1 MKKKITVI
9 VSIISIV
16 FVMAFALAACNKET
30 KPGYTALSAQ
40 ADVFKEL
47 NAKTADVGIMD
58 YTMANYLL
66 SVDSAMAK
74 NLTIADVEF
83 EKEYYG
89 IAFRKA
95 ADGKYNAL
103 TDLVNQVL
111 VELKDTDYK
120 TIAEK
125 YGISAATLDLVYS
138 KPAGEADNTE
148 LDYIK
153 NKGKIV
159 IGFTL
164 NAPMALGEGDKTTG
178 GFDTD
183 LAKAVFAKISEK
195 VGKTIAVE
203 FKLIDWGKKESEMEA
218 KTIDC
223 VWNGMT
229 LTDEVTSSMECTN
242 PYLNNAQV
250 VVVPADKADQYQ
262 DEASLADLSFAVE
275 TGSAGEAEVSALGLN
290 YTPVAA
296 QSDALMEVAAGTSD
310 AAVIDSLM
318 AGAMVGEGTGYE
330 NLTYTI
336 GLNSEEYGVGF
347 RKGSDLAQALND
359 FFKTSSEDGSLQAC
373 AEQYGVQAALIQQ

>member
-47 NAKTADVGIMD
+47 NSKTADVGIMD

-103 TDLVNQVL
+103 TDLVNQTL
-111 VELKDTDYK
+111 SELKDSDYK

-125 YGISAATLDLVYS
+125 YGIDGATLDLTYTA
-138 KPAGEADNTE
+138 PTGEADNTE
-148 LDYIK
+148 LNYIK
-153 NKGKIV
+153 DKGKIV

-164 NAPMALGEGDKTTG
+164 NAPMALGSGDKTTG

-195 VGKTIAVE
+195 VGKKIDVE
-203 FKLIDWGKKESEMEA
+203 FKLIDWGKKENEM
-218 KTIDC
+218 KGKNIDC
-223 VWNGMT
+223 VWNG
-229 LTDEVTSSMECTN
+229 LTVTPARAEQWSLTMN
-242 PYLNNAQV
+242 YLENKQCAV
-250 VVVPADKADQYQ
+250 VRKADKDKYNSYDALKKARIVAED
-262 DEASLADLSFAVE
+262 
-275 TGSAGEAEVSALGLN
+275 GSAGE
-290 YTPVAA
+290 
-296 QSDALMEVAAGTSD
+296 D
-310 AAVIDSLM
+310 AAKEIL
-318 AGAMVGEGTGYE
+318 G
-330 NLTYTI
+330 I
-336 GLNSEEYGVGF
+336 
-347 RKGSDLAQALND
+347 K
-359 FFKTSSEDGSLQAC
+359 
-373 AEQYGVQAALIQQ
+373 

>member
-66 SVDSAMAK
+66 NRDSAMAK

-111 VELKDTDYK
+111 VELKDSKKYAE
-120 TIAEK
+120 IAGE
-125 YGISAATLDLVYS
+125 YGISAATLDLTYTAPS
-138 KPAGEADNTE
+138 GEADNTE

-164 NAPMALGEGDKTTG
+164 NAPMALGSGDKTTG

-195 VGKTIAVE
+195 VGKTISVE

-223 VWNGMT
+223 VWNG
-229 LTDEVTSSMECTN
+229 LTVTPARAAQWSITMN
-242 PYLNNAQV
+242 YLENKQCAV
-250 VVVPADKADQYQ
+250 IRKADKDKYNSYDALKKARIVAED
-262 DEASLADLSFAVE
+262 
-275 TGSAGEAEVSALGLN
+275 GSAGE
-290 YTPVAA
+290 
-296 QSDALMEVAAGTSD
+296 D
-310 AAVIDSLM
+310 AAKEIL
-318 AGAMVGEGTGYE
+318 G
-330 NLTYTI
+330 I
-336 GLNSEEYGVGF
+336 
-347 RKGSDLAQALND
+347 K
-359 FFKTSSEDGSLQAC
+359 
-373 AEQYGVQAALIQQ
+373 

>member
-47 NAKTADVGIMD
+47 NSKTADVGIMD

-66 SVDSAMAK
+66 KTDSAMAK

-103 TDLVNQVL
+103 TDLVNKTL
-111 VELKDTDYK
+111 SELKDYK

-125 YGISAATLDLVYS
+125 YGIDGATLDLVYS
-138 KPAGEADNTE
+138 KPTGEADNTE

-164 NAPMALGEGDKTTG
+164 NAPMALGSGDKTTG

-223 VWNGMT
+223 VWNG
-229 LTDEVTSSMECTN
+229 LTVTPARAAQWSITMN
-242 PYLNNAQV
+242 YLENKQCAV
-250 VVVPADKADQYQ
+250 IRKADKDKYNSYDALKKARIVAED
-262 DEASLADLSFAVE
+262 
-275 TGSAGEAEVSALGLN
+275 GSAGE
-290 YTPVAA
+290 
-296 QSDALMEVAAGTSD
+296 D
-310 AAVIDSLM
+310 AAKEIL
-318 AGAMVGEGTGYE
+318 G
-330 NLTYTI
+330 I
-336 GLNSEEYGVGF
+336 
-347 RKGSDLAQALND
+347 K
-359 FFKTSSEDGSLQAC
+359 
-373 AEQYGVQAALIQQ
+373 

>member
-111 VELKDTDYK
+111 VELKDADYK

-125 YGISAATLDLVYS
+125 YGIDGATLDLVYTA
-138 KPAGEADNTE
+138 PTGEADNKE
-148 LDYIK
+148 LEYIK
-153 NKGKIV
+153 RNGKIV

-195 VGKTIAVE
+195 ISEKVGKTITIAVE

-223 VWNGMT
+223 VWNG
-229 LTDEVTSSMECTN
+229 LTVTPARAAQWSITMN
-242 PYLNNAQV
+242 YLENKQCAV
-250 VVVPADKADQYQ
+250 IRKADKDKYNSYDALKKARIVAED
-262 DEASLADLSFAVE
+262 
-275 TGSAGEAEVSALGLN
+275 GSAGE
-290 YTPVAA
+290 
-296 QSDALMEVAAGTSD
+296 D
-310 AAVIDSLM
+310 AAKEIL
-318 AGAMVGEGTGYE
+318 G
-330 NLTYTI
+330 I
-336 GLNSEEYGVGF
+336 
-347 RKGSDLAQALND
+347 K
-359 FFKTSSEDGSLQAC
+359 
-373 AEQYGVQAALIQQ
+373 

>member
-66 SVDSAMAK
+66 SIDSAMAK

-111 VELKDTDYK
+111 VELKDADYK

-138 KPAGEADNTE
+138 KPTGEADNTE
-148 LDYIK
+148 LDHIK
-153 NKGKIV
+153 KNGIV

-164 NAPMALGEGDKTTG
+164 NAPMALGSGDKTTG

-223 VWNGMT
+223 VWNG
-229 LTDEVTSSMECTN
+229 LTVTPARAAQWSITMN
-242 PYLNNAQV
+242 YLENKQCAV
-250 VVVPADKADQYQ
+250 IRKADKDKYNSYDALKKARIVAED
-262 DEASLADLSFAVE
+262 
-275 TGSAGEAEVSALGLN
+275 GSAGE
-290 YTPVAA
+290 
-296 QSDALMEVAAGTSD
+296 D
-310 AAVIDSLM
+310 AAKEIL
-318 AGAMVGEGTGYE
+318 G
-330 NLTYTI
+330 I
-336 GLNSEEYGVGF
+336 
-347 RKGSDLAQALND
+347 K
-359 FFKTSSEDGSLQAC
+359 
-373 AEQYGVQAALIQQ
+373 

>member
-47 NAKTADVGIMD
+47 NSKTADVGIMD

-103 TDLVNQVL
+103 TDLVNKTL
-111 VELKDTDYK
+111 SELKDADYK
-120 TIAEK
+120 TIADK

-138 KPAGEADNTE
+138 KPTGEADNTE

-153 NKGKIV
+153 SKGKIV

-164 NAPMALGEGDKTTG
+164 NAPMALGSGDKTTG

-223 VWNGMT
+223 VWNG
-229 LTDEVTSSMECTN
+229 LTVT
-242 PYLNNAQV
+242 
-250 VVVPADKADQYQ
+250 PAR
-262 DEASLADLSFAVE
+262 
-275 TGSAGEAEVSALGLN
+275 
-290 YTPVAA
+290 AA
-296 QSDALMEVAAGTSD
+296 QWSITMNYLENKQC
-310 AAVIDSLM
+310 AVVREKPTKINTTPTTL
-318 AGAMVGEGTGYE
+318 
-330 NLTYTI
+330 
-336 GLNSEEYGVGF
+336 
-347 RKGSDLAQALND
+347 
-359 FFKTSSEDGSLQAC
+359 
-373 AEQYGVQAALIQQ
+373 

>member
-47 NAKTADVGIMD
+47 NSKTADVGIMD

-103 TDLVNQVL
+103 TDLVNKTL
-111 VELKDTDYK
+111 YDLKDADYK
-120 TIAEK
+120 TIAEN
-125 YGISAATLDLVYS
+125 YGIDGATLDLTYTA
-138 KPAGEADNTE
+138 PTGEADNTE

-195 VGKTIAVE
+195 ISEKVGKTITIAVE

-218 KTIDC
+218 RTIDC
-223 VWNGMT
+223 VWNG
-229 LTDEVTSSMECTN
+229 LTVTPARAAQWSITMN
-242 PYLNNAQV
+242 YLENKQCAV
-250 VVVPADKADQYQ
+250 VRKADKDKYNSYDALKKARIVAED
-262 DEASLADLSFAVE
+262 
-275 TGSAGEAEVSALGLN
+275 GSAGE
-290 YTPVAA
+290 
-296 QSDALMEVAAGTSD
+296 D
-310 AAVIDSLM
+310 AAKEIL
-318 AGAMVGEGTGYE
+318 G
-330 NLTYTI
+330 I
-336 GLNSEEYGVGF
+336 
-347 RKGSDLAQALND
+347 K
-359 FFKTSSEDGSLQAC
+359 
-373 AEQYGVQAALIQQ
+373 

>member
-66 SVDSAMAK
+66 SIDSAMAK

-111 VELKDTDYK
+111 VELKDADYK

-138 KPAGEADNTE
+138 KPTGEADNTE
-148 LDYIK
+148 LDHIK
-153 NKGKIV
+153 KNGIV

-164 NAPMALGEGDKTTG
+164 NAPMALGSGDKTTG

-223 VWNGMT
+223 IWNG
-229 LTDEVTSSMECTN
+229 LTVTPARAEQWSLTMN
-242 PYLNNAQV
+242 YLENKQCAV
-250 VVVPADKADQYQ
+250 IRKADKDKYNSYDALKKARIVAED
-262 DEASLADLSFAVE
+262 
-275 TGSAGEAEVSALGLN
+275 GSAGE
-290 YTPVAA
+290 
-296 QSDALMEVAAGTSD
+296 D
-310 AAVIDSLM
+310 AAKEIL
-318 AGAMVGEGTGYE
+318 G
-330 NLTYTI
+330 I
-336 GLNSEEYGVGF
+336 
-347 RKGSDLAQALND
+347 K
-359 FFKTSSEDGSLQAC
+359 
-373 AEQYGVQAALIQQ
+373 

>member
-111 VELKDTDYK
+111 VELKDADYK
-120 TIAEK
+120 TIAER
-125 YGISAATLDLVYS
+125 YGISKATLDLVYS
-138 KPAGEADNTE
+138 KPTGEADNTE
-148 LDYIK
+148 LDHIK
-153 NKGKIV
+153 KNGIV

-195 VGKTIAVE
+195 VGKTISVE
-203 FKLIDWGKKESEMEA
+203 FKLIEWSNKESEMEA
-218 KTIDC
+218 QTIDC
-223 VWNGMT
+223 VWNG
-229 LTDEVTSSMECTN
+229 LTVTPARAAQWSITMN
-242 PYLNNAQV
+242 YLENKQCAV
-250 VVVPADKADQYQ
+250 IRKADKDKYNSYDALKKARIVAED
-262 DEASLADLSFAVE
+262 
-275 TGSAGEAEVSALGLN
+275 GSAGE
-290 YTPVAA
+290 
-296 QSDALMEVAAGTSD
+296 D
-310 AAVIDSLM
+310 AAKEIL
-318 AGAMVGEGTGYE
+318 G
-330 NLTYTI
+330 I
-336 GLNSEEYGVGF
+336 
-347 RKGSDLAQALND
+347 K
-359 FFKTSSEDGSLQAC
+359 
-373 AEQYGVQAALIQQ
+373 

>member
-103 TDLVNQVL
+103 TDLVNKTL
-111 VELKDTDYK
+111 YDLKDADYK
-120 TIAEK
+120 TIADK
-125 YGISAATLDLVYS
+125 YGISAATLNLSYTE
-138 KPAGEADNTE
+138 PTGEADNTE
-148 LDYIK
+148 LNYIK
-153 NKGKIV
+153 DKGKIV

-164 NAPMALGEGDKTTG
+164 NAPMALGSGDKTTG

-183 LAKAVFAKISEK
+183 LAKAVFAKISKK
-195 VGKTIAVE
+195 VKKTITVE
-203 FKLIDWGKKESEMEA
+203 FKLIEWSNKESEMEA

-223 VWNGMT
+223 VWNG
-229 LTDEVTSSMECTN
+229 LTVTPARAAQWSITMN
-242 PYLNNAQV
+242 YLENKQCAV
-250 VVVPADKADQYQ
+250 VRKADKDKYNSYDALKKARIVAED
-262 DEASLADLSFAVE
+262 
-275 TGSAGEAEVSALGLN
+275 GSAGE
-290 YTPVAA
+290 
-296 QSDALMEVAAGTSD
+296 D
-310 AAVIDSLM
+310 AAKEIL
-318 AGAMVGEGTGYE
+318 G
-330 NLTYTI
+330 I
-336 GLNSEEYGVGF
+336 
-347 RKGSDLAQALND
+347 K
-359 FFKTSSEDGSLQAC
+359 
-373 AEQYGVQAALIQQ
+373 

>member
-16 FVMAFALAACNKET
+16 FVMAFALAACNKGI

-47 NAKTADVGIMD
+47 NSKTADVGIMD

-111 VELKDTDYK
+111 VELKESKKYAE
-120 TIAEK
+120 IAET
-125 YGISAATLDLVYS
+125 YGISAATLDLAYTA
-138 KPAGEADNTE
+138 PTGEADNTE

-164 NAPMALGEGDKTTG
+164 NAPMALGSGDKTTG

-223 VWNGMT
+223 VWNG
-229 LTDEVTSSMECTN
+229 LTVTPARAAQWSITMN
-242 PYLNNAQV
+242 YLENKQCAV
-250 VVVPADKADQYQ
+250 VRKADKDKYNSYDALKKARIVAED
-262 DEASLADLSFAVE
+262 
-275 TGSAGEAEVSALGLN
+275 GSAGE
-290 YTPVAA
+290 
-296 QSDALMEVAAGTSD
+296 D
-310 AAVIDSLM
+310 AAKEIL
-318 AGAMVGEGTGYE
+318 G
-330 NLTYTI
+330 I
-336 GLNSEEYGVGF
+336 
-347 RKGSDLAQALND
+347 K
-359 FFKTSSEDGSLQAC
+359 
-373 AEQYGVQAALIQQ
+373 

>member
-103 TDLVNQVL
+103 TDLVNQTL
-111 VELKDTDYK
+111 SELKVSDYK

-125 YGISAATLDLVYS
+125 YGISAATLDLSYS
-138 KPAGEADNTE
+138 EPTGEADNTE
-148 LDYIK
+148 LDHIK
-153 NKGKIV
+153 KNGIV

-164 NAPMALGEGDKTTG
+164 NAPMALGSGDKTTG

-195 VGKTIAVE
+195 VGKTISVE
-203 FKLIDWGKKESEMEA
+203 FKLIEWSNKESEMEA

-223 VWNGMT
+223 VWNG
-229 LTDEVTSSMECTN
+229 LTVTPARAAQWSITMN
-242 PYLNNAQV
+242 YLENKQCAV
-250 VVVPADKADQYQ
+250 VRKADKDKYNSYDALKKARIVAED
-262 DEASLADLSFAVE
+262 
-275 TGSAGEAEVSALGLN
+275 GSAGE
-290 YTPVAA
+290 
-296 QSDALMEVAAGTSD
+296 D
-310 AAVIDSLM
+310 AAKEIL
-318 AGAMVGEGTGYE
+318 G
-330 NLTYTI
+330 I
-336 GLNSEEYGVGF
+336 
-347 RKGSDLAQALND
+347 K
-359 FFKTSSEDGSLQAC
+359 
-373 AEQYGVQAALIQQ
+373 

>member
-47 NAKTADVGIMD
+47 NSKTADVGIMD

-103 TDLVNQVL
+103 TDLINKTL
-111 VELKDTDYK
+111 SELKDADYK
-120 TIAEK
+120 TIADK

-138 KPAGEADNTE
+138 EPTGEADKTE
-148 LDYIK
+148 LDYITS
-153 NKGKIV
+153 KGKIV

-164 NAPMALGEGDKTTG
+164 NAPMALGSGDKTTG

-183 LAKAVFAKISEK
+183 LAKAVFAKINSDL
-195 VGKTIAVE
+195 GTNIAVE

-223 VWNGMT
+223 VWNG
-229 LTDEVTSSMECTN
+229 LTVTPARAAQWSITMN
-242 PYLNNAQV
+242 YLENKQCAV
-250 VVVPADKADQYQ
+250 IRKADKDKYNSYDALKKARIVAED
-262 DEASLADLSFAVE
+262 
-275 TGSAGEAEVSALGLN
+275 GSAGE
-290 YTPVAA
+290 
-296 QSDALMEVAAGTSD
+296 D
-310 AAVIDSLM
+310 AAKEIL
-318 AGAMVGEGTGYE
+318 G
-330 NLTYTI
+330 I
-336 GLNSEEYGVGF
+336 
-347 RKGSDLAQALND
+347 K
-359 FFKTSSEDGSLQAC
+359 
-373 AEQYGVQAALIQQ
+373 

>member
-16 FVMAFALAACNKET
+16 FVMAFALAACNKGKGT

-111 VELKDTDYK
+111 VELKDADYK
-120 TIAEK
+120 TIADK

-138 KPAGEADNTE
+138 KPTGEADNTE

-195 VGKTIAVE
+195 VGKTIDVE

-223 VWNGMT
+223 VWNG
-229 LTDEVTSSMECTN
+229 LTVTPARAAQWSITMN
-242 PYLNNAQV
+242 YLENKQCAV
-250 VVVPADKADQYQ
+250 VRKADKDKYNSYDALKKARIVAED
-262 DEASLADLSFAVE
+262 
-275 TGSAGEAEVSALGLN
+275 GSAGE
-290 YTPVAA
+290 
-296 QSDALMEVAAGTSD
+296 D
-310 AAVIDSLM
+310 AAKEIL
-318 AGAMVGEGTGYE
+318 G
-330 NLTYTI
+330 I
-336 GLNSEEYGVGF
+336 
-347 RKGSDLAQALND
+347 K
-359 FFKTSSEDGSLQAC
+359 
-373 AEQYGVQAALIQQ
+373 

>member
-16 FVMAFALAACNKET
+16 FVMAFALAACNKDI

-58 YTMANYLL
+58 YTMASYLL
-66 SVDSAMAK
+66 NFDSAMAQ

-103 TDLVNQVL
+103 TDLVNKTL
-111 VELKDTDYK
+111 VALKDTEYK
-120 TIAEK
+120 AIAER
-125 YGISAATLDLVYS
+125 YGISAATLDLAYTA
-138 KPAGEADNTE
+138 PTGEADNTE

-164 NAPMALGEGDKTTG
+164 NAPMALGSGDKTTG

-183 LAKAVFAKISEK
+183 LAKAVFAKINSDL
-195 VGKTIAVE
+195 GTNIAVE
-203 FKLIDWGKKESEMEA
+203 FKLIDWSKKESEMEA

-223 VWNGMT
+223 VWNG
-229 LTDEVTSSMECTN
+229 LTVTPARAAQWSITMN
-242 PYLNNAQV
+242 YLENKQCAV
-250 VVVPADKADQYQ
+250 IRKADKDKYNSYDALKKARIVAED
-262 DEASLADLSFAVE
+262 
-275 TGSAGEAEVSALGLN
+275 GSAGE
-290 YTPVAA
+290 
-296 QSDALMEVAAGTSD
+296 D
-310 AAVIDSLM
+310 AAKEIL
-318 AGAMVGEGTGYE
+318 G
-330 NLTYTI
+330 I
-336 GLNSEEYGVGF
+336 
-347 RKGSDLAQALND
+347 K
-359 FFKTSSEDGSLQAC
+359 
-373 AEQYGVQAALIQQ
+373 

>member
-16 FVMAFALAACNKET
+16 FVMAFALTACNKET

-47 NAKTADVGIMD
+47 NSKTADVGIMD

-111 VELKDTDYK
+111 AKELKDTEYK

-125 YGISAATLDLVYS
+125 YGISAATLNLVYS
-138 KPAGEADNTE
+138 EPTGEADNTE

-183 LAKAVFAKISEK
+183 LAKAVFAKISKK
-195 VGKTIAVE
+195 VGKTIEIE
-203 FKLIDWGKKESEMEA
+203 FKLIDWSKKESEMEA

-223 VWNGMT
+223 VWNG
-229 LTDEVTSSMECTN
+229 LTVTPARAEQWSITMN
-242 PYLNNAQV
+242 YLENKQCAV
-250 VVVPADKADQYQ
+250 IRKADKDKYNSYDALKKARIVAED
-262 DEASLADLSFAVE
+262 
-275 TGSAGEAEVSALGLN
+275 GSAGE
-290 YTPVAA
+290 
-296 QSDALMEVAAGTSD
+296 D
-310 AAVIDSLM
+310 AAKEIL
-318 AGAMVGEGTGYE
+318 G
-330 NLTYTI
+330 I
-336 GLNSEEYGVGF
+336 
-347 RKGSDLAQALND
+347 K
-359 FFKTSSEDGSLQAC
+359 
-373 AEQYGVQAALIQQ
+373 

>member
-9 VSIISIV
+9 VLIISIV

-103 TDLVNQVL
+103 TDLVNKTL
-111 VELKDTDYK
+111 SELKDYK

-125 YGISAATLDLVYS
+125 YGIDGATLDLVYS
-138 KPAGEADNTE
+138 EPTGEADNTE
-148 LDYIK
+148 LDYITS
-153 NKGKIV
+153 KGKIV

-195 VGKTIAVE
+195 VKKTITVE

-223 VWNGMT
+223 VWNG
-229 LTDEVTSSMECTN
+229 LTVTPARAEQWSLTMN
-242 PYLNNAQV
+242 YLENKQCAV
-250 VVVPADKADQYQ
+250 IRKADKDKYNSYDALKKARIVAED
-262 DEASLADLSFAVE
+262 
-275 TGSAGEAEVSALGLN
+275 GSAGE
-290 YTPVAA
+290 
-296 QSDALMEVAAGTSD
+296 D
-310 AAVIDSLM
+310 AAKEIL
-318 AGAMVGEGTGYE
+318 G
-330 NLTYTI
+330 I
-336 GLNSEEYGVGF
+336 
-347 RKGSDLAQALND
+347 K
-359 FFKTSSEDGSLQAC
+359 
-373 AEQYGVQAALIQQ
+373 

>member
-74 NLTIADVEF
+74 KLMIADIEF
-83 EKEYYG
+83 EKEYYA

-95 ADGKYNAL
+95 ENGKYNAL
-103 TDLVNQVL
+103 TDLVNKTL
-111 VELKDTDYK
+111 SELKDYK

-125 YGISAATLDLVYS
+125 YGIDGATLDLVYTA
-138 KPAGEADNTE
+138 PTGEADNTE

-223 VWNGMT
+223 VWNG
-229 LTDEVTSSMECTN
+229 LTVTPARAAQWSITMN
-242 PYLNNAQV
+242 YLENKQCAV
-250 VVVPADKADQYQ
+250 VRKADKDKYNSYDALKKARIVAED
-262 DEASLADLSFAVE
+262 
-275 TGSAGEAEVSALGLN
+275 GSAGE
-290 YTPVAA
+290 
-296 QSDALMEVAAGTSD
+296 D
-310 AAVIDSLM
+310 AAKEIL
-318 AGAMVGEGTGYE
+318 G
-330 NLTYTI
+330 I
-336 GLNSEEYGVGF
+336 
-347 RKGSDLAQALND
+347 K
-359 FFKTSSEDGSLQAC
+359 
-373 AEQYGVQAALIQQ
+373 

>member
-16 FVMAFALAACNKET
+16 FVMAFALAACNKDI

-103 TDLVNQVL
+103 TDLVNKTL
-111 VELKDTDYK
+111 SELKDTDYK

-125 YGISAATLDLVYS
+125 YGISAVTLDLAYTA
-138 KPAGEADNTE
+138 PTGEADNTE

-164 NAPMALGEGDKTTG
+164 NAPMALGSGDKTTG

-183 LAKAVFAKISEK
+183 LAKAVFAKINSDL
-195 VGKTIAVE
+195 GTNIAVE
-203 FKLIDWGKKESEMEA
+203 FKLIEWSNKESEMEA

-223 VWNGMT
+223 VWNG
-229 LTDEVTSSMECTN
+229 LTVTPARAAQWSITMN
-242 PYLNNAQV
+242 YLENKQCAV
-250 VVVPADKADQYQ
+250 VRKADKDKYNSYDALKKARIVAED
-262 DEASLADLSFAVE
+262 
-275 TGSAGEAEVSALGLN
+275 GSAGE
-290 YTPVAA
+290 
-296 QSDALMEVAAGTSD
+296 D
-310 AAVIDSLM
+310 AAKEIL
-318 AGAMVGEGTGYE
+318 G
-330 NLTYTI
+330 I
-336 GLNSEEYGVGF
+336 
-347 RKGSDLAQALND
+347 K
-359 FFKTSSEDGSLQAC
+359 
-373 AEQYGVQAALIQQ
+373 

>member
-74 NLTIADVEF
+74 NLMIADVEF

-111 VELKDTDYK
+111 VELKADYK
-120 TIAEK
+120 KIAEK
-125 YGISAATLDLVYS
+125 YGINGATLDLVYS

-153 NKGKIV
+153 SEGKIV

-183 LAKAVFAKISEK
+183 LANAVFAKISEK
-195 VGKTIAVE
+195 VGKKIAVE
-203 FKLIDWGKKESEMEA
+203 FKLIEWSNKESEMEA
-218 KTIDC
+218 QTIDC
-223 VWNGMT
+223 VWNG
-229 LTDEVTSSMECTN
+229 LTVTPARAAQWSITMN
-242 PYLNNAQV
+242 YLENKQCAV
-250 VVVPADKADQYQ
+250 IRKADKDKYNSYDALKKARIVAED
-262 DEASLADLSFAVE
+262 
-275 TGSAGEAEVSALGLN
+275 GSAGE
-290 YTPVAA
+290 
-296 QSDALMEVAAGTSD
+296 D
-310 AAVIDSLM
+310 AAKEIL
-318 AGAMVGEGTGYE
+318 G
-330 NLTYTI
+330 I
-336 GLNSEEYGVGF
+336 
-347 RKGSDLAQALND
+347 K
-359 FFKTSSEDGSLQAC
+359 
-373 AEQYGVQAALIQQ
+373 

>member
-66 SVDSAMAK
+66 NRDSAMAK
-74 NLTIADVEF
+74 NLTTADVEF

-111 VELKDTDYK
+111 VELKDADYK
-120 TIAEK
+120 TIAER
-125 YGISAATLDLVYS
+125 YGISKATLDLVYS
-138 KPAGEADNTE
+138 KPTGEADNTE
-148 LDYIK
+148 LDHIK
-153 NKGKIV
+153 KNGIV

-195 VGKTIAVE
+195 VGKTIEVE
-203 FKLIDWGKKESEMEA
+203 FKLIDWSKKESEMEA

-223 VWNGMT
+223 VWNG
-229 LTDEVTSSMECTN
+229 LTVTPARAAQWSITMN
-242 PYLNNAQV
+242 YLENKQCAV
-250 VVVPADKADQYQ
+250 IRKADKDKYNSYDALKKARIVAED
-262 DEASLADLSFAVE
+262 
-275 TGSAGEAEVSALGLN
+275 GSAGE
-290 YTPVAA
+290 
-296 QSDALMEVAAGTSD
+296 D
-310 AAVIDSLM
+310 AAKEIL
-318 AGAMVGEGTGYE
+318 G
-330 NLTYTI
+330 I
-336 GLNSEEYGVGF
+336 
-347 RKGSDLAQALND
+347 K
-359 FFKTSSEDGSLQAC
+359 
-373 AEQYGVQAALIQQ
+373 

>member
-9 VSIISIV
+9 VSIISTV

-66 SVDSAMAK
+66 NRDSAMAK

-111 VELKDTDYK
+111 VELKDSKKYAE
-120 TIAEK
+120 IAGE
-125 YGISAATLDLVYS
+125 YGISAATLDLTYTAPS
-138 KPAGEADNTE
+138 GEADNTE

-164 NAPMALGEGDKTTG
+164 NAPMALGSGDKTTG

-195 VGKTIAVE
+195 VGKPIAVE

-223 VWNGMT
+223 VWNG
-229 LTDEVTSSMECTN
+229 LTVTPARAAQWSITMN
-242 PYLNNAQV
+242 YLENKQCAV
-250 VVVPADKADQYQ
+250 IRKADKDKYNSYDALKKARIVAED
-262 DEASLADLSFAVE
+262 
-275 TGSAGEAEVSALGLN
+275 GSAGE
-290 YTPVAA
+290 
-296 QSDALMEVAAGTSD
+296 D
-310 AAVIDSLM
+310 AAKEIL
-318 AGAMVGEGTGYE
+318 G
-330 NLTYTI
+330 I
-336 GLNSEEYGVGF
+336 
-347 RKGSDLAQALND
+347 K
-359 FFKTSSEDGSLQAC
+359 
-373 AEQYGVQAALIQQ
+373 

>member
-47 NAKTADVGIMD
+47 NSKTADVGIMD

-111 VELKDTDYK
+111 VELKDADYK
-120 TIAEK
+120 TIADK

-195 VGKTIAVE
+195 ISEKVGKTIAVE

-223 VWNGMT
+223 VWNG
-229 LTDEVTSSMECTN
+229 LTVTPARAAQWSITMN
-242 PYLNNAQV
+242 YLENKQCAV
-250 VVVPADKADQYQ
+250 IRKADKDKYNSYDALKKARIVAED
-262 DEASLADLSFAVE
+262 
-275 TGSAGEAEVSALGLN
+275 GSAGE
-290 YTPVAA
+290 
-296 QSDALMEVAAGTSD
+296 D
-310 AAVIDSLM
+310 AAKEIL
-318 AGAMVGEGTGYE
+318 G
-330 NLTYTI
+330 I
-336 GLNSEEYGVGF
+336 
-347 RKGSDLAQALND
+347 K
-359 FFKTSSEDGSLQAC
+359 
-373 AEQYGVQAALIQQ
+373 

>member
-58 YTMANYLL
+58 YTMASYLL

-103 TDLVNQVL
+103 TDLVNKTL
-111 VELKDTDYK
+111 SELKDYK

-125 YGISAATLDLVYS
+125 YGIDGATLDLVYS
-138 KPAGEADNTE
+138 KPTGEADNTE

-164 NAPMALGEGDKTTG
+164 NAPMALGSGDKTTG

-223 VWNGMT
+223 VWNG
-229 LTDEVTSSMECTN
+229 LTVTPARAAQWSITMN
-242 PYLNNAQV
+242 YLENKQCAV
-250 VVVPADKADQYQ
+250 IRKADKDKYNSYDALKKARIVAED
-262 DEASLADLSFAVE
+262 
-275 TGSAGEAEVSALGLN
+275 GSAGE
-290 YTPVAA
+290 
-296 QSDALMEVAAGTSD
+296 D
-310 AAVIDSLM
+310 AAKEIL
-318 AGAMVGEGTGYE
+318 G
-330 NLTYTI
+330 I
-336 GLNSEEYGVGF
+336 
-347 RKGSDLAQALND
+347 K
-359 FFKTSSEDGSLQAC
+359 
-373 AEQYGVQAALIQQ
+373 

>member
-16 FVMAFALAACNKET
+16 FVMAFALVACNKET

-47 NAKTADVGIMD
+47 NSKTADVGIMD
-58 YTMANYLL
+58 YTMASYLL
-66 SVDSAMAK
+66 NVDSAMAK
-74 NLTIADVEF
+74 KLMIADVEF

-89 IAFRKA
+89 IAFRKT

-103 TDLVNQVL
+103 TDLVNETL
-111 VELKDTDYK
+111 YELKDAYK
-120 TIAEK
+120 TIAK
-125 YGISAATLDLVYS
+125 NYGISAATLDLAYTA
-138 KPAGEADNTE
+138 PTGEADNTE

-223 VWNGMT
+223 VWNG
-229 LTDEVTSSMECTN
+229 LTVTPARAAQWSITMN
-242 PYLNNAQV
+242 YLENKQCAV
-250 VVVPADKADQYQ
+250 IRKADKDKYNSYDALKKARIVAED
-262 DEASLADLSFAVE
+262 
-275 TGSAGEAEVSALGLN
+275 GSAGE
-290 YTPVAA
+290 
-296 QSDALMEVAAGTSD
+296 D
-310 AAVIDSLM
+310 AAKEIL
-318 AGAMVGEGTGYE
+318 G
-330 NLTYTI
+330 I
-336 GLNSEEYGVGF
+336 
-347 RKGSDLAQALND
+347 K
-359 FFKTSSEDGSLQAC
+359 
-373 AEQYGVQAALIQQ
+373 

>member
-66 SVDSAMAK
+66 NRDSAMAK

-103 TDLVNQVL
+103 TDLVNKAL
-111 VELKDTDYK
+111 VDLKDTKYK
-120 TIAEK
+120 EIAK
-125 YGISAATLDLVYS
+125 NYGISKATLDLTYTA
-138 KPAGEADNTE
+138 PTGEADNTE

-153 NKGKIV
+153 SKGKIV

-183 LAKAVFAKISEK
+183 LAKAVFKKISEKISEK
-195 VGKTIAVE
+195 VGKTMTIDVE

-223 VWNGMT
+223 VWNG
-229 LTDEVTSSMECTN
+229 LTVTPARAAQWSITMN
-242 PYLNNAQV
+242 YLENKQCAV
-250 VVVPADKADQYQ
+250 IRKADKDKYNSYDALKKARIVAED
-262 DEASLADLSFAVE
+262 
-275 TGSAGEAEVSALGLN
+275 GSAGE
-290 YTPVAA
+290 
-296 QSDALMEVAAGTSD
+296 D
-310 AAVIDSLM
+310 AAKEIL
-318 AGAMVGEGTGYE
+318 G
-330 NLTYTI
+330 I
-336 GLNSEEYGVGF
+336 
-347 RKGSDLAQALND
+347 K
-359 FFKTSSEDGSLQAC
+359 
-373 AEQYGVQAALIQQ
+373 

>member
-111 VELKDTDYK
+111 VELKDSKKYAE
-120 TIAEK
+120 IAGE
-125 YGISAATLDLVYS
+125 YGISAATLDLTYTAPS
-138 KPAGEADNTE
+138 GEADNTE

-164 NAPMALGEGDKTTG
+164 NAPMALGSGDKTTG

-195 VGKTIAVE
+195 VGKPIAVE

-223 VWNGMT
+223 VWNG
-229 LTDEVTSSMECTN
+229 LTVTPARAAQWSITMN
-242 PYLNNAQV
+242 YLENKQCAV
-250 VVVPADKADQYQ
+250 IRKADKDKYNSYDALKKARIVAED
-262 DEASLADLSFAVE
+262 
-275 TGSAGEAEVSALGLN
+275 GSAGE
-290 YTPVAA
+290 
-296 QSDALMEVAAGTSD
+296 D
-310 AAVIDSLM
+310 AAKEIL
-318 AGAMVGEGTGYE
+318 G
-330 NLTYTI
+330 I
-336 GLNSEEYGVGF
+336 
-347 RKGSDLAQALND
+347 K
-359 FFKTSSEDGSLQAC
+359 
-373 AEQYGVQAALIQQ
+373 

>member
-103 TDLVNQVL
+103 TDLVNKTL
-111 VELKDTDYK
+111 SELKESDYK
-120 TIAEK
+120 TIADK
-125 YGISAATLDLVYS
+125 YGISAATLALSYTA
-138 KPAGEADNTE
+138 PTGEADNTE
-148 LDYIK
+148 LNYIK
-153 NKGKIV
+153 DKGKIV

-164 NAPMALGEGDKTTG
+164 NAPMALGSGDKTTG

-183 LAKAVFAKISEK
+183 LAKAVFAKIGEK
-195 VGKTIAVE
+195 VGKKIDVE

-223 VWNGMT
+223 VWNG
-229 LTDEVTSSMECTN
+229 LTVTPARAAQWSITMN
-242 PYLNNAQV
+242 YLENKQCAV
-250 VVVPADKADQYQ
+250 VRKADKDKYNSYDALKKARIVAED
-262 DEASLADLSFAVE
+262 
-275 TGSAGEAEVSALGLN
+275 GSAGE
-290 YTPVAA
+290 
-296 QSDALMEVAAGTSD
+296 D
-310 AAVIDSLM
+310 AAKEIL
-318 AGAMVGEGTGYE
+318 G
-330 NLTYTI
+330 I
-336 GLNSEEYGVGF
+336 
-347 RKGSDLAQALND
+347 K
-359 FFKTSSEDGSLQAC
+359 
-373 AEQYGVQAALIQQ
+373 

>member
-111 VELKDTDYK
+111 VELKDADYK

-138 KPAGEADNTE
+138 KPTGEADNTE

-153 NKGKIV
+153 SKGKIV

-183 LAKAVFAKISEK
+183 LAKAVFKKISEKISEK
-195 VGKTIAVE
+195 VGKTMTIDVE

-223 VWNGMT
+223 VWNG
-229 LTDEVTSSMECTN
+229 LTVTPARAEQWSLTMN
-242 PYLNNAQV
+242 YLENKQCAV
-250 VVVPADKADQYQ
+250 IRKADKDKYNSYDALKKARIVAED
-262 DEASLADLSFAVE
+262 
-275 TGSAGEAEVSALGLN
+275 GSAGE
-290 YTPVAA
+290 
-296 QSDALMEVAAGTSD
+296 D
-310 AAVIDSLM
+310 AAKEIL
-318 AGAMVGEGTGYE
+318 G
-330 NLTYTI
+330 I
-336 GLNSEEYGVGF
+336 
-347 RKGSDLAQALND
+347 K
-359 FFKTSSEDGSLQAC
+359 
-373 AEQYGVQAALIQQ
+373 

>member
-111 VELKDTDYK
+111 VELKDADYK
-120 TIAEK
+120 TIAER
-125 YGISAATLDLVYS
+125 YGISKATLDLVYS
-138 KPAGEADNTE
+138 KPTGEADNTE
-148 LDYIK
+148 LDHIK
-153 NKGKIV
+153 KNGIV

-223 VWNGMT
+223 VWNG
-229 LTDEVTSSMECTN
+229 LTVTPARAAQWSITMN
-242 PYLNNAQV
+242 YLENKQCAV
-250 VVVPADKADQYQ
+250 IRKADKDKYNSYDALKKARIVAED
-262 DEASLADLSFAVE
+262 
-275 TGSAGEAEVSALGLN
+275 GSAGE
-290 YTPVAA
+290 
-296 QSDALMEVAAGTSD
+296 D
-310 AAVIDSLM
+310 AAKEIL
-318 AGAMVGEGTGYE
+318 G
-330 NLTYTI
+330 I
-336 GLNSEEYGVGF
+336 
-347 RKGSDLAQALND
+347 K
-359 FFKTSSEDGSLQAC
+359 
-373 AEQYGVQAALIQQ
+373 

>member
-66 SVDSAMAK
+66 NRDSAMAK

-111 VELKDTDYK
+111 VELKDADYK
-120 TIAEK
+120 TIAER
-125 YGISAATLDLVYS
+125 YGIFKATLDLVYS
-138 KPAGEADNTE
+138 KPTGEADNTE
-148 LDYIK
+148 LDHIK
-153 NKGKIV
+153 KNGIV

-195 VGKTIAVE
+195 VGKTIEVE
-203 FKLIDWGKKESEMEA
+203 FKLIDWSKKESEMEA

-223 VWNGMT
+223 VWNG
-229 LTDEVTSSMECTN
+229 LTVTPARAAQWSITMN
-242 PYLNNAQV
+242 YLENKQCAV
-250 VVVPADKADQYQ
+250 IRKADKDKYNSYDALKKARIVAED
-262 DEASLADLSFAVE
+262 
-275 TGSAGEAEVSALGLN
+275 GSAGE
-290 YTPVAA
+290 
-296 QSDALMEVAAGTSD
+296 D
-310 AAVIDSLM
+310 AAKEIL
-318 AGAMVGEGTGYE
+318 G
-330 NLTYTI
+330 I
-336 GLNSEEYGVGF
+336 
-347 RKGSDLAQALND
+347 K
-359 FFKTSSEDGSLQAC
+359 
-373 AEQYGVQAALIQQ
+373 

>member
-66 SVDSAMAK
+66 NRDSAMAK

-103 TDLVNQVL
+103 TDLVNKAL
-111 VELKDTDYK
+111 VDLKDTKYK
-120 TIAEK
+120 EIAEK

-138 KPAGEADNTE
+138 KPTGEADNTE
-148 LDYIK
+148 LDHIK
-153 NKGKIV
+153 KNGIV

-164 NAPMALGEGDKTTG
+164 NAPMALGEGAKTTG

-183 LAKAVFAKISEK
+183 LAKAVFAKINSDL
-195 VGKTIAVE
+195 GTNIAVE

-218 KTIDC
+218 RTIDC
-223 VWNGMT
+223 VWNG
-229 LTDEVTSSMECTN
+229 LTVTPARAAQWSITMN
-242 PYLNNAQV
+242 YLENKQCAV
-250 VVVPADKADQYQ
+250 IRKADKDKYNSYDALKKARIVAED
-262 DEASLADLSFAVE
+262 
-275 TGSAGEAEVSALGLN
+275 GSAGE
-290 YTPVAA
+290 
-296 QSDALMEVAAGTSD
+296 D
-310 AAVIDSLM
+310 AAKEIL
-318 AGAMVGEGTGYE
+318 G
-330 NLTYTI
+330 I
-336 GLNSEEYGVGF
+336 
-347 RKGSDLAQALND
+347 K
-359 FFKTSSEDGSLQAC
+359 
-373 AEQYGVQAALIQQ
+373 

>member
-103 TDLVNQVL
+103 TDLVNKTL
-111 VELKDTDYK
+111 SELKDYK

-138 KPAGEADNTE
+138 KPTGEADNTE
-148 LDYIK
+148 LDYITS
-153 NKGKIV
+153 KGKIV

-195 VGKTIAVE
+195 VKKTITVE

-223 VWNGMT
+223 VWNG
-229 LTDEVTSSMECTN
+229 LTVTPARAEQWSLTMN
-242 PYLNNAQV
+242 YLENKQCAV
-250 VVVPADKADQYQ
+250 IRKADKDKYNSYDALKKARIVAED
-262 DEASLADLSFAVE
+262 
-275 TGSAGEAEVSALGLN
+275 GSAGE
-290 YTPVAA
+290 
-296 QSDALMEVAAGTSD
+296 D
-310 AAVIDSLM
+310 AAKEIL
-318 AGAMVGEGTGYE
+318 G
-330 NLTYTI
+330 I
-336 GLNSEEYGVGF
+336 
-347 RKGSDLAQALND
+347 K
-359 FFKTSSEDGSLQAC
+359 
-373 AEQYGVQAALIQQ
+373 